1 MSNDAHHGHALI
13 ESAREALD
21 TVHRAALA
29 ADAGGLRRGL
39 AIAASALADAAATEL
54 DDPAK
59 VAVAA
64 AQGSIGKALADLDG
78 GALSE
83 MEALIESARNVLAP
97 V

>member
-1 MSNDAHHGHALI
+1 MP
-13 ESAREALD
+13 
-21 TVHRAALA
+21 
-29 ADAGGLRRGL
+29 GGCGEVWPSLHPRL
-39 AIAASALADAAATEL
+39 
-54 DDPAK
+54 K

>member
-1 MSNDAHHGHALI
+1 MSIDAHHGHALI

-39 AIAASALADAAATEL
+39 AMAASALAEAAA
-54 DDPAK
+54 
-59 VAVAA
+59 AVAT
-64 AQGSIGKALADLDG
+64 AQGSIGKALADLDA

-83 MEALIESARNVLAP
+83 MEALIEAARGVLAP